1 MSQIIGI
8 NWSSPTTQI
17 LGLIIG
23 GYLAWRFLPEIINGK
38 SIMQKEAI
46 PKSSSLLAEKEA
58 VDRAAKASVVGDV
71 RHLLLN
77 E

>member
-1 MSQIIGI
+1 
-8 NWSSPTTQI
+8 
-17 LGLIIG
+17 
-23 GYLAWRFLPEIINGK
+23 
-38 SIMQKEAI
+38 MQKEAI